1 MSGVFPAPCRQ
12 PSAESEAEKRGCTTW
27 IEEETLPEEEVVVVV
42 VVAVV
47 RELPLPATPFMF
59 TSVQVR
65 NEAVAWKEIK
75 PM

>member
-27 IEEETLPEEEVVVVV
+27 IEEETLPEE
-42 VVAVV
+42 VVAVVV